1 MTMHPVELVSILVF
15 FIGFYGLTTN
25 RNIIKTIIFSSMM
38 EVGVVMFWLSIGFRE
53 GVVAPI
59 VESMGDMYLGDLTY
73 VADPL
78 TQALMITA
86 IVIGIAVTAIKA
98 IMFITLYRKFK
109 TADWDI
115 AKLRNIEAQA

>member
-1 MTMHPVELVSILVF
+1 MTMHPVELISIIVF
-15 FIGFYGLTTN
+15 FVGFYGLTTN

-53 GVVAPI
+53 GAVAPI
-59 VESMGDMYLGDLTY
+59 METMEGVEDWAY

-98 IMFITLYRKFK
+98 IMFVTLYRKYK

-115 AKLRNIEAQA
+115 AKIRNIESQA

>member
-1 MTMHPVELVSILVF
+1 MHPIEIIAIVVF
-15 FIGFYGLTTN
+15 FVGFYGLTTN

-38 EVGVVMFWLSIGFRE
+38 EVAVVMFWLAIGFRE

-59 VESMGDMYLGDLTY
+59 VATMEGIDDLDQ

-86 IVIGIAVTAIKA
+86 IVIGISVTAIKA
-98 IMFITLYRKFK
+98 TMFVTLYRKHK

-115 AKLRNIEAQA
+115 AKARNLEIQ

>member
-1 MTMHPVELVSILVF
+1 MHPVELVSILVF
-15 FIGFYGLTTN
+15 FVGFYGLTTN

-38 EVGVVMFWLSIGFRE
+38 EVAVVMFWLSIGFRE

-59 VESMGDMYLGDLTY
+59 VETMDTIAVNGYVNIDY

-78 TQALMITA
+78 SQALMITA
-86 IVIGIAVTAIKA
+86 IVIGISVTAIKT
-98 IMFITLYRKFK
+98 IMFVTLYRKHK

-115 AKLRNIEAQA
+115 AKARNAEIQ